1 MGPLP
6 SEPRLFGLQ
15 LDETEFCETG
25 GDVDAFEDVF
35 DEMDNWEDLFGNFLD
50 DEVVAGFWPQTPES
64 LPVHQLTEPES
75 FAIEPSV
82 QSPSRV
88 SLEISDSSL
97 SANATVALETFC
109 SRDDSASQL
118 GNLNRSLSLPNTS
131 HIANPRA
138 ANPWPTSL
146 SLKSGRNNTISPLP
160 TGGRLSLPTISVP
173 KLLPNAETPHE
184 RGGSIQILNKPEKN
198 NAGVSHHQRR
208 RRSTGKTDVDPP
220 EFKKR

>member
-35 DEMDNWEDLFGNFLD
+35 DEMDNWEDLFANFLD
-50 DEVVAGFWPQTPES
+50 DEDVAGFWPQTPEF

-75 FAIEPSV
+75 FAIELSV

-97 SANATVALETFC
+97 SANATATLETFC
-109 SRDDSASQL
+109 SLDDSASQL

-131 HIANPRA
+131 HIANPRT

-146 SLKSGRNNTISPLP
+146 SLKSGRNNTTSPLP
-160 TGGRLSLPTISVP
+160 AGGRLSLPTISVP

-184 RGGSIQILNKPEKN
+184 RGGRIQILNKPEKN
-198 NAGVSHHQRR
+198 NAGVSHHQRQ
-208 RRSTGKTDVDPP
+208 RRSSGKTDVDPP